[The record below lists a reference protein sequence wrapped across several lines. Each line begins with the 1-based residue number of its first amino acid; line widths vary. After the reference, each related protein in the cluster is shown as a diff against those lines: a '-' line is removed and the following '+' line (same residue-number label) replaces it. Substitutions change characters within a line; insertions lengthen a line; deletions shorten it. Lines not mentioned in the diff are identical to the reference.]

1 MQNALQCTI
10 AVIKVASRCNLNC
23 SYCYMYNMGD
33 NTYRNQ
39 PKFIEQKTAEM
50 IVHRIAEHCEEHKVP
65 DFMFVLHGGEPL
77 LASREWYRHFVEY
90 ANKVFEPLE
99 TKSSFVIQTNGV
111 LLDDAWCELFLE
123 LDIALGISLDGT
135 RKDHDHYR
143 KDHAGRGSYEQVLR
157 GIELSQKVLGYAN
170 IIAVINIDSDPDET
184 YHHLSNLGVSNIHL
198 LLPDANFEQLP
209 PQKKDTPPEAA
220 QDQYAEW
227 LIRMFDLWMEDTNE
241 KKPGIRIFTQLL
253 RMLWGART
261 TSDSLGTERNEV
273 IVIETNGDYES
284 LDSLKIC
291 GEGFTKADAN
301 VEHTTLNEALNS
313 ELARMYHL
321 SHENLC
327 TQCSNCDIN
336 ELCGGGNLPHR
347 YHKSNG
353 FDNPTVYCRTQ
364 ARLIT
369 HIQNRWVEG
378 MPADFVKE
386 SGVNKIKYDDLLE
399 SFAAFPQPGADQIKV
414 VTESNQI

>member
-39 PKFIEQKTAEM
+39 PKFIEQETAEM
-50 IVHRIAEHCEEHKVP
+50 IIHRIAEHCEEHKVP

-77 LASREWYRHFVEY
+77 LASRDWYRHFVQH
-90 ANKVFEPLE
+90 AKKVFEPLD
-99 TKSSFVIQTNGV
+99 TTPSFVVQTNGV
-111 LLDDAWCELFLE
+111 LLDDEWCQLFLE

-157 GIELSQKVLGYAN
+157 GIKLSHKILGYAN
-170 IIAVINIDSDPDET
+170 VIAVININSDPDET

-198 LLPDANFEQLP
+198 LLPDANYETLP
-209 PQKKDTPPEAA
+209 PQKEGTPPEAA

-227 LIRMFDLWMEDTNE
+227 LIRMFDLWMEDPNE
-241 KKPGIRIFTQLL
+241 NKPGIRIFTQLL

-291 GEGFTKADAN
+291 GEGFTKSDAN
-301 VEHTTLNEALNS
+301 VAHTTLNEALNS

-327 TQCSNCDIN
+327 TQCAQCDIN

-347 YHKSNG
+347 YHNSNA

-369 HIQNRWVEG
+369 HIQNRWVDG
-378 MPADFVKE
+378 MPAEFVEK
-386 SGVNKIKYDDLLE
+386 SGVNKVKYDDLLN
-399 SFAAFPQPGADQIKV
+399 SFAAFPQPGEGQTQV
-414 VTESNQI
+414 VTKSN